1 MRILHVL
8 APAATGGLEQVVQS
22 LVAGLR
28 QRAHDAHLVAVVA
41 PQTEEAIE
49 RGFLAA
55 YRATGAPL
63 HIVRMPARAYGQE
76 YDALRRLC
84 RELAPA
90 VVHTHGYRPD
100 IIDALAARRE
110 RIPTLSTAHGFTR
123 GGLRNRLYES
133 VQRRAFA
140 RFDAVVAVSSPL
152 CDELIRA
159 GVAPGRVHLIR
170 NAAPLP
176 VPLLSREEARQR
188 LGLPLHGYQIGWVG
202 RLSREKGPDLLIDA
216 LARIPDRQIGAT
228 IIGDGPQHAMLQ
240 KAAIR
245 RQVGGRLHFAGSIT
259 PAASLLRAFDV
270 LVLSSRTEGT
280 PIVLFEA
287 LAAQVPVVA
296 TRVGGV
302 PDVIDESCGILVDRP
317 DGVLIA
323 RAVINLLANPAQRRQ
338 LAQRAL
344 TRLHRQ
350 FSRGPWLTAHEK
362 LYYRI
367 TGKRPAHV

>member
-8 APAATGGLEQVVQS
+8 APAPTGGLEQVVQS

-28 QRAHDAHLVAVVA
+28 QRAHDAQLVAVIA
-41 PQTEEAIE
+41 PETEASIE
-49 RGFLAA
+49 CGFLAT

-63 HIVRMPARAYGQE
+63 HVVRVPARAYGRE

-84 RELAPA
+84 RELAPT

-110 RIPTLSTAHGFTR
+110 HIPTITTAHGFTR
-123 GGLRNRLYES
+123 GGVRNRLYEFI
-133 VQRRAFA
+133 QRRAFS
-140 RFDAVVAVSSPL
+140 RFDAVIAVSSPMS
-152 CDELIRA
+152 DELVRA
-159 GVAPGRVHLIR
+159 GVPPGRVHLIR

-176 VPLLSREEARQR
+176 VPLLSREEARYR
-188 LGLPLHGYQIGWVG
+188 LGLPMHGHQIGWVG
-202 RLSREKGPDLLIDA
+202 RLSWEKGPDLLIDA

-228 IIGDGPQHAMLQ
+228 IIGDGPQSAALQ
-240 KAAIR
+240 KAANR
-245 RQVGGRLHFAGSIT
+245 RQLGGRVHFAGSIT

-287 LAAQVPVVA
+287 LEAQVPVIA

-323 RAVINLLANPAQRRQ
+323 RAVINLLTNPAQRRQ

-367 TGKRPAHV
+367 TGKRPVHV